1 MKDLTEGR
9 PVTVILKF
17 AVPML
22 IGNIF
27 QQMYTMV
34 DSIIVGRGVGK
45 EALAAVGASFPILFL
60 LVSLVIGITMGATI
74 MLAQYFGAKDFVR
87 LKKTIDTAYI
97 FLFLAAL
104 LITGLGILLSGP
116 ILRGLKVPEEVFP
129 LAKQYLNIM
138 FAGLVFLFG
147 YNTVSAVLRGLGD
160 SKNPLYFLI
169 IATILNIFLDLLFVM
184 VFGWGVAGAAWA
196 TVLSQGVS
204 LFAGVLYMQR
214 SAHEVLHIHLKRI
227 SFDRE
232 IFRIMLRIGLPSGL
246 QQSLVSLGFI
256 VLTRIVTPFGTDV
269 IAGYTAASRLDS
281 FAVMPAMTLSV
292 AISTFVGQN
301 LGAGKLERVMKGY
314 LSTLLFAGGIAA
326 VITAV
331 MVLFK
336 VQLIRIFNTDPE
348 VVRIGSEYLVIVSAF
363 YVVFTGMFITGG
375 VLRGAGDTLTQ
386 MFITLCA
393 LWFIRIPASAFL
405 SSHIGTKGIWWGIPA
420 GWVVGFLISFV
431 YFLGGRW
438 KRKVV
443 TLIPASRTPVA
454 SASK

>member
-9 PVTVILKF
+9 EVTVILRF

-45 EALAAVGASFPILFL
+45 EALAAVGASFPIIFL
-60 LVSLVIGITMGATI
+60 MVSLVIGITMGAAV
-74 MLAQYFGAKDFVR
+74 MLSQYFGAKDYVS

-116 ILRGLKVPEEVFP
+116 ILRGLKVPDEVFP

-138 FAGLVFLFG
+138 FAGMVFLFG

-169 IATILNIFLDLLFVM
+169 IATILNIFLDLLFVL
-184 VFGWGVAGAAWA
+184 VFRWGVAGAAWA

-204 LFAGVLYMQR
+204 LLAGILYMQR
-214 SAHEVLHIHLKRI
+214 STHEVLHIHLKRI
-227 SFDRE
+227 RFDKE
-232 IFRIMLRIGLPSGL
+232 IFRTMLRIGLPSGL

-256 VLTRIVTPFGTDV
+256 ALTRIVTPFGTNV

-281 FAVMPAMTLSV
+281 FAIMPAMTLSV

-326 VITAV
+326 AITAV

-336 VQLIRIFNTDPE
+336 VKLIQIFNADPA
-348 VVRIGSEYLVIVSAF
+348 VVRIGAEYLVIVSAF

-405 SSHIGTKGIWWGIPA
+405 SSHIGTNGIWWGIPA
-420 GWVVGFLISFV
+420 GWVVGFSISFV

-443 TLIPASRTPVA
+443 TAAPTSSAPAVA
-454 SASK
+454 ASK

>member
-9 PVTVILKF
+9 EVTVILRF

-45 EALAAVGASFPILFL
+45 EALAAVGASFPIIFL
-60 LVSLVIGITMGATI
+60 MVSLVIGITMGAAV
-74 MLAQYFGAKDFVR
+74 MLSQYFGAKDYVS

-116 ILRGLKVPEEVFP
+116 ILRGLKVPDEVFP

-138 FAGLVFLFG
+138 FAGMVFLFG

-169 IATILNIFLDLLFVM
+169 IATILNIFLDLLFVL
-184 VFGWGVAGAAWA
+184 VFRWGVAGAAWA

-204 LFAGVLYMQR
+204 LLAGILYMQR
-214 SAHEVLHIHLKRI
+214 STHEVLHIHLKRI
-227 SFDRE
+227 RFDRE
-232 IFRIMLRIGLPSGL
+232 IFRTMLRIGLPSGL

-256 VLTRIVTPFGTDV
+256 ALTRIVTPFGTNV

-281 FAVMPAMTLSV
+281 FAIMPAMTLSV

-326 VITAV
+326 AITAV

-336 VQLIRIFNTDPE
+336 VKLIQIFNADPA
-348 VVRIGSEYLVIVSAF
+348 VVRIGAEYLVIVSAF

-405 SSHIGTKGIWWGIPA
+405 ASHIGTNGIWWGIPA
-420 GWVVGFLISFV
+420 GWVVGFSISFV

-443 TLIPASRTPVA
+443 TAAPTSSAPAVA
-454 SASK
+454 ASK